1 MNIKYFQKITSI
13 KLKFQSKEE
22 EVNQE
27 NEYIF
32 KVFVDK
38 ENIIIISSKGLI
50 LIYNKINF
58 SLKLSK
64 NIIPEGYSSNYLNI
78 LKLENDLFLIIF
90 GSIIIFFK
98 ILLPEIITIRYGYYF
113 LDDIIHLKNDI
124 FVCVNGT
131 SSFDLPD
138 LKLIEFYI
146 EKEKKDKSLKEYFE
160 EEEINYS
167 ILDSFYVIKQ
177 EYDFSHEESYE
188 FPSNILY
195 LKDNE
200 IVAFYKKS
208 YYSNLLFIKI
218 NNNKFFEKKDIKS
231 TNLGIIDNR
240 IIFLFFI
247 KEKNYLLC
255 GCEKGLFNR

>member
-1 MNIKYFQKITSI
+1 M
-13 KLKFQSKEE
+13 
-22 EVNQE
+22 
-27 NEYIF
+27 IF
-32 KVFVDK
+32 LYVLMELD
-38 ENIIIISSKGLI
+38 L
-50 LIYNKINF
+50 LIY
-58 SLKLSK
+58 
-64 NIIPEGYSSNYLNI
+64 P
-78 LKLENDLFLIIF
+78 IF
-90 GSIIIFFK
+90 
-98 ILLPEIITIRYGYYF
+98 
-113 LDDIIHLKNDI
+113 
-124 FVCVNGT
+124 
-131 SSFDLPD
+131 
-138 LKLIEFYI
+138 KLIEFYI

-160 EEEINYS
+160 GEEINYS

-200 IVAFYKKS
+200 IVAFFKKS

-231 TNLGIIDNR
+231 TSLGIIDNR

-255 GCEKGLFNR
+255 GCEKGLFIIDNTNKIIIKKLLPDYYVTCINLLLNGNIILGITNKEEINNLIEFNLEKDKIIKIQEDISDYTLEEIIEIKKGSLLINYETENVEIWKTMSSIFL

>member
-1 MNIKYFQKITSI
+1 MNKKYFQKITSI
-13 KLKFQSKEE
+13 KLKIQSKEE

-131 SSFDLPD
+131 RSFDLPD
-138 LKLIEFYI
+138 I
-146 EKEKKDKSLKEYFE
+146 
-160 EEEINYS
+160 
-167 ILDSFYVIKQ
+167 
-177 EYDFSHEESYE
+177 
-188 FPSNILY
+188 
-195 LKDNE
+195 
-200 IVAFYKKS
+200 
-208 YYSNLLFIKI
+208 
-218 NNNKFFEKKDIKS
+218 
-231 TNLGIIDNR
+231 
-240 IIFLFFI
+240 
-247 KEKNYLLC
+247 
-255 GCEKGLFNR
+255 